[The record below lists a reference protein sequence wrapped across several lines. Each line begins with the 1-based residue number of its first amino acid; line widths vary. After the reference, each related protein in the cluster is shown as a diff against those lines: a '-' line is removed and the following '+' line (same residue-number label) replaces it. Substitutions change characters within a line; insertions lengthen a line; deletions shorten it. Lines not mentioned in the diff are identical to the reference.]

1 MSEAEAIARLDALI
15 TAVRNMR
22 AERWLREWPNGNSER
37 PQRQPD
43 YVTAYLRRQPQAPN
57 PT

>member
-1 MSEAEAIARLDALI
+1 MSIEEAIARLAALI
-15 TAVRNMR
+15 VDVSDMR
-22 AERWLREWPNGNSER
+22 AERWLREWPPGHPER

-43 YVTAYLRRQPQAPN
+43 YVTAYLMRQPQAPN

>member
-1 MSEAEAIARLDALI
+1 MSIEEAMERLDALI
-15 TAVRNMR
+15 VTVRDMR
-22 AERWLREWPNGNSER
+22 AERWLREWPPGNSER

-43 YVTAYLRRQPQAPN
+43 YVTEYLGRQPQVPN